1 MRVKAPRFTPVTFDM
16 DAIPA
21 ADARAADLN
30 RRYFAGRQASS
41 AARVEAGK
49 ARQVISFSAADY
61 DRQRRQERI
70 SGVVLPT
77 RERKAKNDVT
87 TDQLREYHPNDKQNP
102 QRNVTRVRAADSLT
116 ELLKAGALNS
126 DDHAAGEHYR
136 EAYEA
141 VHASGRSKDIPR
153 PGSGIQAARTTI
165 TDGQADA
172 SQRLKRLDRIVG
184 LQCLR
189 IVQQIA
195 GEGRSL
201 RDAHKG
207 GKSRKLAAARL
218 RIGLGRLARWLG
230 T

>member
-1 MRVKAPRFTPVTFDM
+1 MT
-16 DAIPA
+16 AIA
-21 ADARAADLN
+21 IDFRIANNRRAAVNLTRHIAEAQTLAQRHPIIGPTKEREAKGDIE
-30 RRYFAGRQASS
+30 AIDQGGRKS
-41 AARVEAGK
+41 K
-49 ARQVISFSAADY
+49 
-61 DRQRRQERI
+61 
-70 SGVVLPT
+70 
-77 RERKAKNDVT
+77 
-87 TDQLREYHPNDKQNP
+87 
-102 QRNVTRVRAADSLT
+102 RVRRSESID
-116 ELLKAGALNS
+116 ELLKAGAIDA
-126 DDHAAGEHYR
+126 DDHAAAEHYR